1 MLLKLYN
8 KYEKY
13 DVDKALK
20 RKGKQMKDKLINLK
34 NKAVGVITNNK
45 RVSIIIAVALIVII
59 IAVILISSR
68 TKIGNTSG
76 NLNNSGF
83 SVKDG
88 GWIYYLGLKDNN
100 TDGIYKIKSNSDKKE
115 KVSSDYGLYLNKV
128 GNYIYYLDRTSG
140 NRDIVK
146 MKMNGEN
153 KEVIIKDVDTEKITV
168 VDNWIYYF
176 KDSKFYRAKTNG
188 EGKQILSK
196 KTVESYEVVDKW
208 IYYSYID
215 DSKYTIAKMRTNG
228 EDVTK
233 IDNDA
238 SRLFFVDNNNIYYI
252 YENEDEN
259 EFEYNYELYKIKTN
273 GKDKNK
279 VADIGKKI
287 QFNGI
292 NFDGDRIYY
301 TKVNED
307 NDILSIYSMKI
318 NGKDETKIV
327 DIKGDST
334 IINVHGDWVYY
345 TDQNDNGDSDMF
357 RIKTNGKD
365 KQSISM

>member
-1 MLLKLYN
+1 M
-8 KYEKY
+8 
-13 DVDKALK
+13 
-20 RKGKQMKDKLINLK
+20 RKGKLMKDKLVNLK
-34 NKAVGVITNNK
+34 NKVVEVIMENK
-45 RVSIIIAVALIVII
+45 RLSIIIAVALIVII
-59 IAVILISSR
+59 MAIILLSNR
-68 TKIGNTSG
+68 EAIGNTSG

-88 GWIYYLGLKDNN
+88 NSVYYLGLKDNN
-100 TDGIYKIKSNSDKKE
+100 TDGIYKIKTNSDKKE

-140 NRDIVK
+140 NYDIAK
-146 MKMNGEN
+146 MKTNGED
-153 KEVIIKDVDTEKITV
+153 KEVIIKDVDTDKITV

-176 KDSKFYRAKTNG
+176 KDAKFCRAKTNG

-196 KTVESYEVVDKW
+196 KSVGSYEVVGKW
-208 IYYSYID
+208 IYYSYINEG
-215 DSKYTIAKMRTNG
+215 KYTIAKMKTNG

-233 IDNDA
+233 LEGDA
-238 SRLFFVDNNNIYYI
+238 SRLFFVNNNNIYYI
-252 YENEDEN
+252 HENYNEN
-259 EFEYNYELYKIKTN
+259 DFEYNYELYKIKTN
-273 GKDKNK
+273 GKDKTK
-279 VADIGKKI
+279 VADIGKNI

-327 DIKGDST
+327 DIQGAST
-334 IINVHGDWVYY
+334 IINVHDGWVYY

-357 RIKTNGKD
+357 RIKVNGKD
-365 KQSISM
+365 KQSISA